1 MTTIPFSG
9 NGTTPFEK
17 LLGYNPEIL
26 TKWNALEETLWAA
39 TALDR
44 HMLEQI
50 RRALAFENGCRYCM
64 AKAGKPNFDAS
75 QLKISVAVSF
85 AGLFSKDHT
94 SVLPAHF
101 DLLREHFT
109 DAEISGL
116 CAFIAFVNAS
126 QKVGKIFNLT
136 ENDQPQAS
144 V

>member
-1 MTTIPFSG
+1 MTTIAFSG

-17 LLGYNPEIL
+17 LLGHNPEIL
-26 TKWNALEETLWAA
+26 TQWNALEETLWTA

-44 HMLEQI
+44 TMLEQI
-50 RRALAFENGCRYCM
+50 RRAMAFENGCRYCM
-64 AKAGKPNFDAS
+64 AKAGKPDFDAS

-85 AGLFSKDHT
+85 AELFSKDHT

-101 DLLREHFT
+101 DLLREYFT
-109 DAEISGL
+109 DTEISGL

-126 QKVGKIFNLT
+126 QKIGKIFNLT